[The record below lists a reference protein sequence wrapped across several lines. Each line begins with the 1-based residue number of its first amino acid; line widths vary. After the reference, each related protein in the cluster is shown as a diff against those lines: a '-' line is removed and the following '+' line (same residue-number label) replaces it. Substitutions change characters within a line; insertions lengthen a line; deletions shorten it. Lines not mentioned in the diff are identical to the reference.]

1 MKFII
6 ACLTILICL
15 PSLARYE
22 THSVTE
28 NCHNSPETFTF
39 SPDKRYYGRNGT
51 LNVLNKENDE
61 NEQEYEEEGR
71 PGGNI

>member
-22 THSVTE
+22 THSVIE
-28 NCHNSPETFTF
+28 DCGNSPETFTF
-39 SPDKRYYGRNGT
+39 ASDERYYGRDGNLKI
-51 LNVLNKENDE
+51 LNTENNE
-61 NEQEYEEEGR
+61 NELEVDEGGR